1 MLRIWNFFFFFNGI
15 WDFFSKSSGE
25 ILKRFKENWNTT
37 RFLILDGCSLGNRL
51 EGGICCCKKTTLV
64 IQASK
69 MAAWRGEVVERM
81 KKSEGFQGHLGSQI
95 SKTWWMDVSRIKGW
109 RKGQELF
116 LGFRNSC
123 CWIRGDTI
131 SPEVRTNWK
140 EWIWA
145 RKCWIWLWAHHIWS
159 THVMAKR
166 RWPVTSWLTSLQGRR
181 EI

>member
-131 SPEVRTNWK
+131 SAEVRTNWK
-140 EWIWA
+140 GMNLGKEMLDLA
-145 RKCWIWLWAHHIWS
+145 LS
-159 THVMAKR
+159 TPYLKHPCHGQEEMASDK
-166 RWPVTSWLTSLQGRR
+166 LTH
-181 EI
+181 